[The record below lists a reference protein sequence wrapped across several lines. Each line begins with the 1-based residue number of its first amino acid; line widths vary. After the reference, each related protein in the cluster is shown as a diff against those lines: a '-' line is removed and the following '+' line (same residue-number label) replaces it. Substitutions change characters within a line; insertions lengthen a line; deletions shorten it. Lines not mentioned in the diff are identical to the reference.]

1 MEAMDW
7 NDRPTIQVRVLL
19 YQAPNLPGVHLP
31 HLGGMLVR
39 GEEKRNPAEPGGR
52 ELTSEVVGERGLF
65 IYYWLH
71 LSSL

>member
-39 GEEKRNPAEPGGR
+39 GEEKRNIPRNREGG
-52 ELTSEVVGERGLF
+52 
-65 IYYWLH
+65 
-71 LSSL
+71 SSPLR